1 MFAQSACFNFRPP
14 TSIVIYAN
22 NSKAIILFAADWN
35 HPFHCSPDSL
45 FAAGSG
51 SSLVVLAPLLHS
63 GKYRFIYFLFYLIS
77 SSISDLLLAKMIVM
91 IWTFVFSCSNELNG
105 LTVQCY

>member
-1 MFAQSACFNFRPP
+1 
-14 TSIVIYAN
+14 
-22 NSKAIILFAADWN
+22 
-35 HPFHCSPDSL
+35 
-45 FAAGSG
+45 
-51 SSLVVLAPLLHS
+51 LLHS

-91 IWTFVFSCSNELNG
+91 IWIFVFSCSNELNG